1 MRYSVYTTSILIY
14 TLVCTQLYL
23 SARKGGVVVFI
34 YARHVQQPLHAVGLH
49 ALWQREAQQTITGGS
64 TDSSSDCLCYLPL
77 LFFHPPVFLLSPLV
91 VVLLIC
97 R

>member
-1 MRYSVYTTSILIY
+1 MRYGVQTTSILIY
-14 TLVCTQLYL
+14 TLVCTQLHL
-23 SARKGGVVVFI
+23 SARKDGVAVFI
-34 YARHVQQPLHAVGLH
+34 CRHVQQPLHAVGLH
-49 ALWQREAQQTITGGS
+49 ALWQCEAQQAITGGS

-77 LFFHPPVFLLSPLV
+77 LFFLPPVFLLSPLV